1 VAIIFHPHALQRM
14 DERGVTRAEVRRT
27 IEIGQIYPA
36 KFGRR
41 KYGMSFSYRDVWRS
55 KFYEH
60 KHIEVYCVDE
70 GEDTLVITVVV
81 KYF

>member
-1 VAIIFHPHALQRM
+1 MAIIFHPHALQRM

-27 IEIGQIYPA
+27 LEIGQKCPA
-36 KFGRR
+36 RFGRR
-41 KYGMSFSYRDVWRS
+41 KYEMSFSYRDIWRS

-60 KHIEVYCVDE
+60 KHLEVYCVDE
-70 GEDTLVITVVV
+70 EKDTLVITVVV